1 MKGPGGRPRLPAGA
15 CAPPLEPPAPPERA
29 VKNVKMELV
38 APKGDF
44 VNLRLHNSKEFSKLS
59 DPKAVL
65 EKNYEQRLSSCYS
78 RTNNSVTLFRVE

>member
-1 MKGPGGRPRLPAGA
+1 
-15 CAPPLEPPAPPERA
+15 
-29 VKNVKMELV
+29 MELV

-65 EKNYEQRLSSCYS
+65 ENIISGDYPVVYS